1 MGLTRAR
8 KPLSLPRMS
17 KSSGPP
23 AVERAPATVP
33 PAQARIGRNS
43 NPGATPEEGT
53 AMSKTQKN
61 ITQRPKAITREG
73 SILGHVTCYVLEDG
87 RRVITKR
94 SAVAALS
101 SSDRKGSDL
110 TTYIERLPNGSELLA
125 TSANFVEFNLPG
137 GRVGHGVDAKTFA
150 KMLQLYAAA
159 LQAGQLRAD
168 QMPVALRA
176 VQLLAGVAE
185 VGIVALVDEAT
196 GYRAQLVAQNKAF
209 VYRAL
214 LQESMSEWS
223 LMWPA
228 EFVDAICRLHGKR
241 YTGGAQPAWLA
252 STYEKIYRIILGDDA
267 VDEMQRRNPEPKHGT
282 NHHQWLTPEARAV
295 VAGQVGV
302 VTMAA
307 VMAAQYGG
315 LGAKERFW
323 ASLEHRYRER
333 WLQNHFPFQAA

>member
-1 MGLTRAR
+1 
-8 KPLSLPRMS
+8 
-17 KSSGPP
+17 
-23 AVERAPATVP
+23 
-33 PAQARIGRNS
+33 
-43 NPGATPEEGT
+43 
-53 AMSKTQKN
+53 MSKTQRS
-61 ITQRPKAITREG
+61 IVQRPKAITREG
-73 SILGHVTCYVLEDG
+73 SILGNVTCYVLEDE

-94 SAVAALS
+94 AAVAALS
-101 SSDRKGSDL
+101 SGPNNAHLERS
-110 TTYIERLPNGSELLA
+110 IERLPNGSALLA
-125 TSANFVEFNLPG
+125 AGPNFIEFSLPG
-137 GRVGHGVDAKTFA
+137 GRVGHGIEAKTFA
-150 KMLQLYAAA
+150 RMLQLYAAA

-176 VQLLAGVAE
+176 VRLLAGVAE

-196 GYRAQLVAQNKAF
+196 GYRAQLVAENKAF

-214 LQESMSEWS
+214 LQDSASDWA

-228 EFVDAICRLHGKR
+228 EFVDAICRLHGRR
-241 YTGGAQPAWLA
+241 YAGGTQPAWLA
-252 STYEKIYRIILGDDA
+252 STYEKIYRIILGEDA

-307 VMAAQYGG
+307 MMAAQYGG
-315 LGAKERFW
+315 SGAKERFW
-323 ASLEHRYRER
+323 ASLEHRYRAR